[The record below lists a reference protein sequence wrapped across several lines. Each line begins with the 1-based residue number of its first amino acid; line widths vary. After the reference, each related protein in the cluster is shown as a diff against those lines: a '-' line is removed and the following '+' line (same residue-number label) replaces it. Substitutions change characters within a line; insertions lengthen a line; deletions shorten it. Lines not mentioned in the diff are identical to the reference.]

1 MASLVEII
9 QTDHKMAEMDSV
21 SSLSQPEIY
30 NIRLRDCG
38 STYGRMLRD
47 VEGFTLVDDEGKLLN
62 VYTRSMKQMMDTGR
76 IRAIRSIRNG
86 YLYFVTCDFQRRR
99 FQDERQNGSINRNTT
114 YYVYM
119 DKEDLNGSNY
129 LHRQ

>member
-1 MASLVEII
+1 MSDL
-9 QTDHKMAEMDSV
+9 HSV

-30 NIRLRDCG
+30 RIRLRDCG
-38 STYGRMLRD
+38 SVYGRMLRD
-47 VEGFTLVDDEGKLLN
+47 VEGFTLVDDEGQLLN
-62 VYTRSMKQMMDTGR
+62 VYTTSMKQMMDTGR

-86 YLYFVTCDFQRRR
+86 YLYFVTCDFQRRQ
-99 FQDERQNGSINRNTT
+99 FQDERQNGSINPNVT

-119 DKEDLNGSNY
+119 DKEDLSGSNY